1 MKQKIASKYEMNSI
15 QFLLNNKN
23 IETELRKVLKR
34 ENNIR
39 DLKS

>member
-1 MKQKIASKYEMNSI
+1 MNSI